1 MSAPSNLYGPLFTPP
16 QPRGVTAIHV
26 NVVRHPFSASPVLAQ
41 EDSGGQKR
49 DPNPMELMREL
60 GKDGC
65 NGSEGLFGTE
75 SSRDGCGDSRAEGL
89 ATAEVGMGSILER
102 QSPAT
107 RKRLKRKNWEKREW
121 VTVGPVS
128 GNDGVVC
135 FNHWRGEWSIA
146 GSGLGLCA
154 FDFSSTSLQL
164 SGLRKVIHPL

>member
-1 MSAPSNLYGPLFTPP
+1 
-16 QPRGVTAIHV
+16 
-26 NVVRHPFSASPVLAQ
+26 
-41 EDSGGQKR
+41 
-49 DPNPMELMREL
+49 MEHMREL

-65 NGSEGLFGTE
+65 NGSEGLFGTK
-75 SSRDGCGDSRAEGL
+75 SSRNCCRDSRVEGL

-107 RKRLKRKNWEKREW
+107 RKRLKRKNWDKREW
-121 VTVGPVS
+121 VTVGPLS

-135 FNHWRGEWSIA
+135 FNCWRGEWSRA

-164 SGLRKVIHPL
+164 SGLRKVIHPLRALVFSAVKWRRGCLGRNGVDGMVHIKCFRQDVVSSGCN